1 MKIIKQMLV
10 ANHEWVGYRKG
21 KKPASGQSL
30 VELALTLSLVL
41 LLIAG
46 LVDLSRAFFSL
57 MALRDA
63 AQEGVAFGA
72 IDPSNVSGIEARV
85 RATSQQPVDL
95 SDPSQVEVDINSCV
109 AYDGSNV
116 ITVTVR
122 YKNFVLITPF
132 LGTIVGAQTIPISTS
147 ITDTI
152 LRMPVNYF
160 LENCDE

>member
-1 MKIIKQMLV
+1 MMKIIKQMLV

-46 LVDLSRAFFSL
+46 LVDLSRAFFTL

-63 AQEGVAFGA
+63 AQEGASFGA
-72 IDPSNVSGIEARV
+72 INPTNTFGIESRV
-85 RATSQQPVDL
+85 RSTSQDIVDL
-95 SDPSQVEVDINSCV
+95 SDVSQVTVSISYTTGNAC
-109 AYDGSNV
+109 AAPDGSNG
-116 ITVTVR
+116 ITLTVT
-122 YKNFVLITPF
+122 YNNFTLITPF
-132 LGTIVGAQTIPISTS
+132 LGTIIGTQTIPISTS

-152 LRMPVNYF
+152 LRPP
-160 LENCDE
+160 C